1 MDPVRILKD
10 AVKKLDAAVGV
21 NMLDPKRR
29 VRGRRPRMLSVEVTS
44 RCNLNC
50 PFCLVGM
57 QNQLAS
63 TEHDLLPRGL
73 GTMELD
79 LYGKIV
85 DDAVAFGIEKMQ
97 LHFQGEPLLHKS
109 IADMVRTVKARGLE
123 TQMFTNGLPLTE
135 AMAERLL
142 DAGLDMLRFSV
153 DGVSEEVYQKNR
165 VGGQFWRVH
174 RNMAMMAAKARERRS
189 PIRLEWQMIAMRN
202 NEHEIDRARA
212 MAAELGIGF
221 FVKTFAVTDPEAVP
235 RAEQYQRKLHIK
247 PCSDIYRAIFVY
259 YNGDVVPCCY
269 DIAGKAI
276 VGNLA
281 RQTLTDVW
289 ESPVYM
295 DLRRRID
302 RAATCPDEEPE
313 LCRSC
318 LKWGHEPSR
327 TSDGKTVWGGGGA
340 GTEPDDDDP
349 V

>member
-1 MDPVRILKD
+1 
-10 AVKKLDAAVGV
+10 
-21 NMLDPKRR
+21 
-29 VRGRRPRMLSVEVTS
+29 MLSVEVTS

-165 VGGQFWRVH
+165 VGGQFWSVYVPATMQGKEAVRATLEQIDIVH
-174 RNMAMMAAKARERRS
+174 R
-189 PIRLEWQMIAMRN
+189 MIAKYPEALAPART
-202 NEHEIDRARA
+202 ARA
-212 MAAELGIGF
+212 NSAHDCTHML
-221 FVKTFAVTDPEAVP
+221 
-235 RAEQYQRKLHIK
+235 
-247 PCSDIYRAIFVY
+247 
-259 YNGDVVPCCY
+259 
-269 DIAGKAI
+269 
-276 VGNLA
+276 
-281 RQTLTDVW
+281 
-289 ESPVYM
+289 
-295 DLRRRID
+295 LRTT
-302 RAATCPDEEPE
+302 A
-313 LCRSC
+313 
-318 LKWGHEPSR
+318 
-327 TSDGKTVWGGGGA
+327 
-340 GTEPDDDDP
+340 
-349 V
+349 